1 MANLKYFIHLQMRGV
16 LIEITEGNLLLPL
29 SMAKGKSLYEIDL
42 LSFRV
47 SLLIDML
54 ENIDE
59 LIDFV
64 DWVPF
69 SSSVYDLKP
78 FVCLIFSSERIGLN

>member
-1 MANLKYFIHLQMRGV
+1 MANLKYFIHLQVRGV

-29 SMAKGKSLYEIDL
+29 SMAKGKSLNKIEL

-47 SLLIDML
+47 SLLIDMF

-78 FVCLIFSSERIGLN
+78 FVSLIFSSERIGLN